1 MLDDALQLEMVVAQ
15 YCLQIRDV
23 VTRAGMPVGGAVGV
37 GVVAELEGHG
47 DALSHA
53 ILRGVAE
60 LGMDELAERAAEAA
74 ARLAERVVGLPEQ
87 FADVAKATAMG
98 AWRTSA
104 GAHDGEY
111 ALFAEFEHPR
121 GREHALALY
130 VEPRGGGLVKHIGL
144 LGAMPDVDPDDPFHP
159 AAMEP
164 LAISYAGELI
174 GEVLERSYGT
184 FAAESDDYRALIAA
198 ARARSMLCDG
208 GRPAPISPV
217 RNVRR
222 QDG

>member
-15 YCLQIRDV
+15 YCLRIRDV
-23 VTRAGMPVGGAVGV
+23 VTRAGMPVGGAVGF

-53 ILRGVAE
+53 ILRGLVE
-60 LGMDELAERAAEAA
+60 LGMGELAERAAEAA
-74 ARLAERVVGLPEQ
+74 SRLAERVVGLPQQ

-130 VEPRGGGLVKHIGL
+130 VEPRGGGGVVKHIGL
-144 LGAMPDVDPDDPFHP
+144 LGAIPDADPDDPFHP

-184 FAAESDDYRALIAA
+184 FAESDDYRVLIAA
-198 ARARSMLCDG
+198 APARSM
-208 GRPAPISPV
+208 APT
-217 RNVRR
+217 RR
-222 QDG
+222 AG